1 MKIDGKYD
9 LPTIEAW
16 DRTIEK
22 TSGEF
27 EHLMHNL
34 IWYLY
39 LDHRDS
45 CESNV
50 LCCSQN
56 CHSHVARVLN
66 RMKFKKFHGWNTF
79 FLILF
84 MLFYGQSVRYL
95 HFPQTTVF

>member
-9 LPTIEAW
+9 LQTIEAW

-39 LDHRDS
+39 LDH
-45 CESNV
+45 
-50 LCCSQN
+50 L
-56 CHSHVARVLN
+56 
-66 RMKFKKFHGWNTF
+66 
-79 FLILF
+79 
-84 MLFYGQSVRYL
+84 
-95 HFPQTTVF
+95 